1 MSSEMWHEISQ
12 AIDHRSAGMA
22 DLVMRLVRIRSESP
36 PGDSYV
42 TLVELLRDQVESMG
56 FSAERV
62 DIPESVVDE
71 RCRRY
76 HPQLTGPRANLVA
89 RRAVTGVPGMIFY
102 THIDTVPAG
111 DMALWSHDPFAPH
124 EADGYIYGRGTA
136 DSKGGIA
143 ALLAAFGALHELDIQ
158 LAVSPLVAFTSD
170 EEIGPYTGLMYLADS
185 GVFDGY
191 QRFHSVDGMA
201 ENIAVGRLG
210 NFTWNIE
217 VIGRGAHSGRS
228 VLGLNPIERSRFLLD
243 ELARMSQEVDARRGA
258 LTTSP
263 EFAEA
268 TGRTHLSPSLNVT
281 VAQGGVKENIIPA
294 RFVLKGDRRY
304 LPEEDVD
311 ECIEELRTVV
321 GRARKREPDLRYELM
336 IVPGYPSHASDPSD
350 PWVQRVQRV
359 ISGVRGRDVPLGAA
373 SGSSDTAH
381 VGRVTDLVLT
391 HHGVGWIDSNVHSD
405 NERVAVKDLLDIAKV
420 VAALAAGIEPE
431 HIAGDVS

>member
-1 MSSEMWHEISQ
+1 MSQEMWQRISQ
-12 AIDHRSAGMA
+12 AIDDRSAEMA

-42 TLVELLRDQVESMG
+42 TLVELLREQVESMG
-56 FSAERV
+56 FSGERV
-62 DIPESVVDE
+62 DVPESVVDE

-76 HPQLTGPRANLVA
+76 HPRLTGPRANLVA
-89 RRAVTGVPGMIFY
+89 RRPVAGAPGMVFY

-111 DMALWSHDPFAPH
+111 NRAAWSHDPFDPH
-124 EADGYIYGRGTA
+124 EADGYLYGRGTA

-143 ALLAAFGALHELDIQ
+143 ALLAGFRALHDLDVP
-158 LAVSPLVAFTSD
+158 LAVNPLIALTSD

-185 GVFDGY
+185 GFFDGY
-191 QRFHSVDGMA
+191 ERFHSVDGMA
-201 ENIAVGRLG
+201 ENIAIGRLG
-210 NFTWNIE
+210 NFTWSIE

-243 ELARMSQEVDARRGA
+243 ELARMGQEVDARRGA

-281 VAQGGVKENIIPA
+281 MAQGGVKENIVPA

-304 LPEEDVD
+304 LPEEDLD
-311 ECIEELRTVV
+311 ECVEELRTVV
-321 GRARKREPDLRYELM
+321 ERAREREPELGYELT
-336 IVPGYPSHASDPSD
+336 IVPGYPSHASDLSD
-350 PWVQRVQRV
+350 PWIQRVQRV
-359 ISGVRGRDVPLGAA
+359 ISGVRGRDVALGAA
-373 SGSSDTAH
+373 MGSSDTAH

-391 HHGVGWIDSNVHSD
+391 HHGVGWTDSNVHAN
-405 NERVAVKDLLDIAKV
+405 NERVAVKDLLDVAKV
-420 VAALAAGIEPE
+420 VAALASGVEPE
-431 HIAGDVS
+431 HIAGGAS

>member
-1 MSSEMWHEISQ
+1 MSQEMWQRISQ
-12 AIDHRSAGMA
+12 AIDDRSAEMA

-42 TLVELLRDQVESMG
+42 TLVELLREQVESMG
-56 FSAERV
+56 FSGERV
-62 DIPESVVDE
+62 DVPESVVDE

-76 HPQLTGPRANLVA
+76 HPRLTGPRANLVA
-89 RRAVTGVPGMIFY
+89 RRPVAGAPGMVFY

-111 DMALWSHDPFAPH
+111 NRALWSHDPFDPH
-124 EADGYIYGRGTA
+124 EADGYLYGRGTA

-143 ALLAAFGALHELDIQ
+143 ALLAAFRALHDLDVP
-158 LAVSPLVAFTSD
+158 LAVNPLIALTSD

-185 GVFDGY
+185 GFFDGY
-191 QRFHSVDGMA
+191 ERFHSVDGMA

-210 NFTWNIE
+210 NFTWSIE

-228 VLGLNPIERSRFLLD
+228 ALGLNPIERSRFLLD
-243 ELARMSQEVDARRGA
+243 ELARMGQEVDARRGA

-281 VAQGGVKENIIPA
+281 VAQGGVKENIVPA

-304 LPEEDVD
+304 LPEEDLD
-311 ECIEELRTVV
+311 ECVEELRTVV
-321 GRARKREPDLRYELM
+321 ERAREREPELEYELT

-350 PWVQRVQRV
+350 PWIQRVQRV
-359 ISGVRGRDVPLGAA
+359 ISGVRGRDVALGAA
-373 SGSSDTAH
+373 MGSSDTAH

-391 HHGVGWIDSNVHSD
+391 HHGVGWTDSNVHAD
-405 NERVAVKDLLDIAKV
+405 NERVAVKDLLDVAKV
-420 VAALAAGIEPE
+420 VAALASGVELE
-431 HIAGDVS
+431 HIAGSAS

>member
-1 MSSEMWHEISQ
+1 MSYEKWQKISE
-12 AIDHRSAGMA
+12 AIDDRKAEMV
-22 DLVMRLVRIRSESP
+22 DLVMKLVRIRSESP
-36 PGDSYV
+36 PGDSYA
-42 TLVELLRDQVESMG
+42 TLVELLRQEVEAIG
-56 FSAERV
+56 FSGERV
-62 DIPESVVDE
+62 DVPESVIDE

-76 HPQLTGPRANLVA
+76 HPELTGPRANLVA
-89 RRAVTGVPGMIFY
+89 RRPFTGVPGMVFY

-111 DMALWSHDPFAPH
+111 NRELWSYDPFEPH
-124 EADGYIYGRGTA
+124 EAAGYIYGRGAA

-143 ALLAAFGALHELDIQ
+143 ALLAAFGALHELGIP
-158 LAVSPLVAFTSD
+158 LAVSPLVALTSD

-185 GVFDGY
+185 HVFDGY

-210 NFTWNIE
+210 NFTWSIE

-228 VLGLNPIERSRFLLD
+228 VLGLNPIERGRFLLD
-243 ELARMSQEVDARRGA
+243 ELARMAQEVDGRRGA

-281 VAQGGVKENIIPA
+281 VAHGGVKENIVPV

-304 LPEEDVD
+304 LPEEDLG

-321 GRARKREPDLRYELM
+321 GRAREREPELGYELT
-336 IVPGYPSHASDPSD
+336 IVPGYPSHASDLSD
-350 PWVQRVQRV
+350 PWIERVQRV
-359 ISGVRGRDVPLGAA
+359 ISGVRGHDVPLGAA

-381 VGRVTDLVLT
+381 VGQVTDLVLT
-391 HHGVGWIDSNVHSD
+391 HHGVCWIDSNVHSD
-405 NERVAVKDLLDIAKV
+405 NERVAVKDMLDVAKV
-420 VAALAAGIEPE
+420 VAALASGIEPE
-431 HIAGDVS
+431 HVAAGLS